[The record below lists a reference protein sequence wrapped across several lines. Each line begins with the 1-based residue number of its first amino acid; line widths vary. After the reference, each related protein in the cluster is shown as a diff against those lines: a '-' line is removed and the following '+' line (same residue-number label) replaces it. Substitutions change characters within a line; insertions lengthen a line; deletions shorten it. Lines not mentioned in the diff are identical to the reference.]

1 MRIRIQRPCLEPKCY
16 DIDTIGCI
24 VAVIV
29 LRDIVLRQR
38 RHMYCSCTGV
48 VGAMSIAAMPHI
60 CKAMA
65 LVVDTVG
72 LAAVPHGTRRG
83 HGRAGG
89 SAARIARSG
98 NAAARKLHLAATPMQ
113 TLHVATIPLA
123 VNAESARGG
132 NAAGMQIGSCT

>member
-1 MRIRIQRPCLEPKCY
+1 
-16 DIDTIGCI
+16 
-24 VAVIV
+24 
-29 LRDIVLRQR
+29 
-38 RHMYCSCTGV
+38 
-48 VGAMSIAAMPHI
+48 
-60 CKAMA
+60 MA
-65 LVVDTVG
+65 PVVDTVG
-72 LAAVPHGTRRG
+72 LAAVPLGTRRG
-83 HGRAGG
+83 RGRAGG